1 MTLAVRCMCAYGESL
16 RFASIMADK
25 IPRMTT
31 NANEKEHG
39 RQASAK
45 AGATLELRAD
55 TKSGEGGSDSA
66 CNPATPSAAGRK
78 PSYLSFALMVFAATF
93 GGLTQNIMNTA
104 LPSLMQDIGINVT
117 SGQLLT
123 TLFPLCLGVVIPLV
137 AFLSRRFSS
146 KALTLAALSCF
157 LAGSLVIAVS
167 HSFPLIVIGRI
178 LQGASTGILVPL
190 VQVVVLALYPK
201 ERWGLLMGIVGIA
214 MGFAPNIGPTIGGA
228 FTQFLGWRSCFWF
241 LSAFSLLLLTA
252 TLIWFNP
259 RDITEKNPPRLDW
272 PSLIFSSVGFGG
284 LLMGFSNASS
294 FGFSAPESFGF
305 IIVGAAVVAVFCV
318 RQLRIPNPMLDLRT
332 FQNRSFRVGTIM
344 VCLLFCAFIGITLV
358 IPMQLQT
365 VEHFSALEAG
375 LVLLPSSFVAAVMSP
390 VSGALVDRFGARK
403 VSIAACAVLC
413 IGTAMMLDLG
423 HCADL
428 GYISLAQ
435 SLRQFGIAS
444 LIMPLT
450 VWSIR
455 QLKGRMVADG
465 TSVTNALRQVAASL
479 STAIMV
485 LLMAGGV
492 AGGNATPEG
501 VNAAMALSLAI
512 AVVMLIMAA
521 ATIRSD
527 S

>member
-1 MTLAVRCMCAYGESL
+1 M
-16 RFASIMADK
+16 
-25 IPRMTT
+25 
-31 NANEKEHG
+31 NEKQHG
-39 RQASAK
+39 QSADAGNAETAPAPRAAAGSPAASA
-45 AGATLELRAD
+45 AD
-55 TKSGEGGSDSA
+55 A
-66 CNPATPSAAGRK
+66 K

-104 LPSLMQDIGINVT
+104 LPSLMRDIGINVT

-123 TLFPLCLGVVIPLV
+123 TIFPLCLGVVIPLV

-146 KALTLAALSCF
+146 KALTISALACF
-157 LAGSLVIAVS
+157 LAGSLIIAMS
-167 HSFPLIVIGRI
+167 DSFPLLVMGRI
-178 LQGASTGILVPL
+178 LEGVSTGILVPL

-241 LSAFSLLLLTA
+241 LSAFSLLLLT
-252 TLIWFNP
+252 TVLIWFRP
-259 RDITEKNPPRLDW
+259 RDITEEHPPKLDW
-272 PSLIFSSVGFGG
+272 LSLILSSAGFGS

-294 FGFSAPESFGF
+294 FGFTAPESFAF
-305 IIVGAAVVAVFCV
+305 IIVGAVLVAVFCT

-332 FQNRSFRVGTIM
+332 FQDRSFRVGTIM

-375 LVLLPSSFVAAVMSP
+375 MVLLPSSFVAAVMSP

-403 VSIAACAVLC
+403 VSLVACTVLC

-423 HCADL
+423 HCTDL
-428 GYISLAQ
+428 TYISIAQ

-455 QLKGRMVADG
+455 HLKGRMVADG

-485 LLMAGGV
+485 LMMAGGV
-492 AGGNATPEG
+492 AGGNATSAG

-512 AVVMLIMAA
+512 ALVMLVMAA
-521 ATIRSD
+521 TLVRD
-527 S
+527 DV

>member
-1 MTLAVRCMCAYGESL
+1 MKGKQHGQSADANGAAATPAPRTGAAQG
-16 RFASIMADK
+16 AS
-25 IPRMTT
+25 RMP
-31 NANEKEHG
+31 
-39 RQASAK
+39 ASDAGGARAAK
-45 AGATLELRAD
+45 AGANSPAA
-55 TKSGEGGSDSA
+55 GS
-66 CNPATPSAAGRK
+66 SAAADRK
-78 PSYLSFALMVFAATF
+78 PSYVSFALMVFAATF

-104 LPSLMQDIGINVT
+104 LPSLMRDIGINVT

-123 TLFPLCLGVVIPLV
+123 TIFPLCLGVVIPLV
-137 AFLSRRFSS
+137 AFLSRRFSA
-146 KALTLAALSCF
+146 KALTLSALVCF
-157 LAGSLVIAVS
+157 LAGSLIIAVS
-167 HSFPLIVIGRI
+167 DSFPLLILGRI
-178 LQGASTGILVPL
+178 LEGISTGILVPL

-241 LSAFSLLLLTA
+241 LSAFSALLLIA
-252 TLIWFNP
+252 MLIWFRP
-259 RDITEKNPPRLDW
+259 RDITEEHPPKLNW
-272 PSLIFSSVGFGG
+272 LSLILSSAGFGS

-294 FGFSAPESFGF
+294 FGFAAPESFAF
-305 IIVGAAVVAVFCV
+305 ILVGAVLVAAFCV

-332 FQNRSFRVGTIM
+332 FQDRSFRVGTIM

-403 VSIAACAVLC
+403 VSLVACTVLS

-428 GYISLAQ
+428 TYISVAQ

-492 AGGNATPEG
+492 AGGSATPEG
-501 VNAAMALSLAI
+501 VNAAMALSFAI
-512 AVVMLIMAA
+512 ALIMLVMA
-521 ATIRSD
+521 ATMVRD
-527 S
+527 NA